1 MQMGNLERQL
11 LWATIDA
18 SRRRSQR
25 AAQPSGEL
33 IVAALDDIQAIFLLC
48 RLQMLW
54 VATSFCSLRRD

>member
-1 MQMGNLERQL
+1 MGNLERQL

-48 RLQMLW
+48 RLQTL
-54 VATSFCSLRRD
+54 